1 MIRDVRKKKL
11 ERAPLSHG
19 NVTYTF
25 AAPKDALELWL
36 VILNMLDFVKGFE
49 SSEFDNKLTVY
60 HDRALRAFLQLG
72 HASATLDWDNLQYVL
87 THD

>member
-1 MIRDVRKKKL
+1 
-11 ERAPLSHG
+11 
-19 NVTYTF
+19 
-25 AAPKDALELWL
+25 
-36 VILNMLDFVKGFE
+36 MLDFVKGFE